1 MHSALFLFFVFLN
14 LFNYN
19 ASIFLSGS
27 LKGKIEALSK
37 HTRQATRL
45 DETTAHYSLLTA
57 NWYKPFCR
65 I

>member
-37 HTRQATRL
+37 HTRQATGL
-45 DETTAHYSLLTA
+45 TKQLLTA
-57 NWYKPFCR
+57 HWYKPFCR